1 MREIAISIGGF
12 HETTE
17 DTDYGTLWADT
28 AEDGLTLATAVTDGF
43 LHTMASTS
51 HTRRIKRTKEPKSE
65 VLQEEQIVPIPYL
78 KRECQASVTHSS
90 LKHAVH
96 RWPQPNSSQ
105 NKEGDMGF
113 HVRMKKENKAHSEAK

>member
-28 AEDGLTLATAVTDGF
+28 VEEGLTLATAVTDGF

-65 VLQEEQIVPIPYL
+65 VLQEEQTVPIPYL
-78 KRECQASVTHSS
+78 KRERQASVTHSS
-90 LKHAVH
+90 LSMLSTDG
-96 RWPQPNSSQ
+96 PNRTP
-105 NKEGDMGF
+105 
-113 HVRMKKENKAHSEAK
+113 VRTRKVTWASMSG